1 MLPELFQLRPLSWSL
16 LSLRQFSST
25 RKVLGYSQTP
35 TSPESF
41 EGSETNTGGKRMQE
55 ELGHFD
61 GLDSVPL
68 RSQGTRGRS
77 ERLADPSHYRVEEAK
92 CNFKVKVSLPGA
104 GGRPR
109 EPWPRG
115 MGGSGFTAL
124 ELSAQEQFIREGPWG
139 LCSRCQR
146 GPSEQGGTPPPSVCH
161 IVPTAHR
168 ESTSPSERLPS

>member
-1 MLPELFQLRPLSWSL
+1 M
-16 LSLRQFSST
+16 
-25 RKVLGYSQTP
+25 LGYSQTP

-41 EGSETNTGGKRMQE
+41 EGGETNTGGKRMRK

-61 GLDSVPL
+61 GIDSVPL

-77 ERLADPSHYRVEEAK
+77 ERLADPSLTKHYRVEEAK

-115 MGGSGFTAL
+115 IEGSGFTAL
-124 ELSAQEQFIREGPWG
+124 DLSVQGQFLREGPWG
-139 LCSRCQR
+139 LSSRCQR
-146 GPSEQGGTPPPSVCH
+146 GPSEQGGTPPRSVCH
-161 IVPTAHR
+161 VVPTALR
-168 ESTSPSERLPS
+168 EFTSPSERLPS